1 MKKIIQ
7 ATKAFFKKIW
17 SVIDKYIITPI
28 TKIVLRFTG
37 NYDKSGRTLENWLS
51 KKNTLLFISLFIAV
65 IVFIIVD
72 QKIIVFSQSSAEV
85 LKNQPVE
92 VKYNEEAYVIEGIPE
107 TPAFLL

>member
-51 KKNTLLFISLFIAV
+51 KKNTLLFISLISSTPLFEAASIS
-65 IVFIIVD
+65 II
-72 QKIIVFSQSSAEV
+72 STA
-85 LKNQPVE
+85 
-92 VKYNEEAYVIEGIPE
+92 
-107 TPAFLL
+107 